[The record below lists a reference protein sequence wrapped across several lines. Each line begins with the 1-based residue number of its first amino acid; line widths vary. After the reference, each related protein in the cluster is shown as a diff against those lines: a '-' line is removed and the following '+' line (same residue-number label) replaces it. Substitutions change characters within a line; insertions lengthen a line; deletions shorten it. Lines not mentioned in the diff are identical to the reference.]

1 MGQHRAAAAAM
12 ECRDLIGECSSAMAA
27 PSSLSLIT
35 NSKLRDSS
43 DLAVL
48 ELLAQAAGSVQW
60 GEVVLPIRPSHQ
72 GP

>member
-1 MGQHRAAAAAM
+1 MK
-12 ECRDLIGECSSAMAA
+12 CRDLIGECSSAMAA

-60 GEVVLPIRPSHQ
+60 AQ
-72 GP
+72 

>member
-48 ELLAQAAGSVQW
+48 ELLARRLAAFSGGQ
-60 GEVVLPIRPSHQ
+60 
-72 GP
+72 

>member
-1 MGQHRAAAAAM
+1 MK
-12 ECRDLIGECSSAMAA
+12 CRDLIGEFSSAMAA

-48 ELLAQAAGSVQW
+48 DYWPRRLAAFSGGSSASDSSK
-60 GEVVLPIRPSHQ
+60 PS
-72 GP
+72 GSLAVILSG